1 MGAWGRGRSEGAAGR
16 CGVFPA
22 MLVLAC
28 LSCGETGGG
37 EPAAGGAHHQDG
49 GIPSP
54 ALIIVDTDTAI
65 SVPTGL
71 DVDDDLAVLFAL
83 ASTEVGVLGL
93 TVTYGNAPISETYP
107 DAVRLAAL
115 AGLAEMPVL
124 RGAGWLQR
132 DLDEPTAASRFMID
146 TILSLPAGTVTMVCI
161 GPVSNLAAALTQ
173 EPAIEERIR
182 RVVLMGGN
190 ARSGLVDLN
199 FSAHPAAT
207 QMVLASRIPKVVVPA
222 ETCIQT
228 TFRRQELDAIRASPD
243 AVACEF
249 LPRLEAFVALWT
261 VLGPILYAGYPE
273 RADNGFFP
281 WDVVAMA
288 YEATP
293 WLFSD
298 ERCMSM
304 HMEGAVLVT
313 APCEG
318 ESGDHRYRVTVPGR
332 LDGAAFR
339 RIALERICAVG
350 RAQGGEPP
358 VLLQCPFLGETQ
370 SGHAAFSSSGMSTP
384 PGVYPVK

>member
-1 MGAWGRGRSEGAAGR
+1 MSGRGGIRKLLVPLSVGAEIEADMLRDGSAVGR
-16 CGVFPA
+16 CGVC
-22 MLVLAC
+22 LVVLLLAC

-37 EPAAGGAHHQDG
+37 EPPAGVAHHPDG
-49 GIPSP
+49 ESRPP
-54 ALIIVDTDTAI
+54 ALIIIDTDTAV

-83 ASTEVGVLGL
+83 ASPEVEVLGL

-132 DLDEPTAASRFMID
+132 DLGEPTDASRFMID
-146 TILSLPAGTVTMVCI
+146 RIVSLPARTVTVVCI

-173 EPAIEERIR
+173 EPAIEERIQ

-190 ARSGLVDLN
+190 ARGGLMDLN
-199 FSAHPAAT
+199 FSAHPVAT
-207 QMVLASRIPKVVVPA
+207 QTVLASRIPKVVVPA

-228 TFRRQELDAIRASPD
+228 TFRHNELDVIKASPD
-243 AVACEF
+243 SVAYEF

-261 VLGPILYAGYPE
+261 VLGPILYADYPE

-293 WLFSD
+293 WLFGG

-304 HMEGAVLVT
+304 HMEGAVLVSE
-313 APCEG
+313 PCDG
-318 ESGDHRYRVTVPGR
+318 GGGDHRYRVTVPER
-332 LDGAAFR
+332 LHRDAFR
-339 RIALERICAVG
+339 TLALERICTVS
-350 RAQGGEPP
+350 RARGP
-358 VLLQCPFLGETQ
+358 
-370 SGHAAFSSSGMSTP
+370 
-384 PGVYPVK
+384 